1 MKKMDKKSKNV
12 VIGAIAVVAIIIVAA
27 VAVMWMGGDG
37 DEESEPIQFGYVL
50 WEGEIAAT
58 NVMTLV
64 LEEAGFEVDMVNV
77 DAGIMYE
84 SLASGDLDISV
95 SAWLPATQANY
106 WDVYGE
112 DIDDVGINLE
122 GCAIGLVVPTYLN
135 DVNSIYDLAN
145 HSSEFQNRIVGID
158 PGAGMM
164 TNTADAI
171 NEYELEGY
179 ELLASSSAGML
190 AELTAAYE
198 GEEYIVVT
206 LWSPH
211 WAFAEWDLKY
221 LTDPLGVFGEEEYV
235 HSLARE
241 GFQQDNPEAYDILER
256 FNWTQADIHS
266 VMADIAGGMD
276 EQEAAQKWID
286 ANRDKIDGWIG
297 EGDDVQ
303 YDTIRFGYVLWEGE
317 IAATNVM
324 TLVLEEAGFDVEMIN
339 TDAGIMYQSLST
351 GDLDISVS
359 AWLPA
364 TQANY
369 WSIYSEDIEDV
380 GINLEGCSI
389 GLVVPTYLTEVN
401 SIYDLANYSSQF
413 QNRIV
418 GIDPGAGMMTNT
430 EDAINEYELEG
441 YELLASSSAGMLAE
455 LTAAYEGEEY
465 IVVTLWSPHWAFAEW
480 DLKYLSDPL
489 GVFGEEEFVHSLAR
503 QGFQQDNPEAYA
515 ILERF
520 NWTQADIQSVM
531 ADIAGGMD
539 EQEAAQKWIDANR
552 DKVDQWLGL

>member
-1 MKKMDKKSKNV
+1 MDKKQKKMM
-12 VIGAIAVVAIIIVAA
+12 IGAIAVVAIIVVAA
-27 VAVMWMGGDG
+27 VAVLWMGGDG
-37 DEESEPIQFGYVL
+37 EDESEPIQFGYVL

-106 WDVYGE
+106 WEVYG
-112 DIDDVGINLE
+112 DNIDDVGVNLE
-122 GCAIGLVVPTYLN
+122 GCAIGLVVPQYLE

-145 HSSEFQNRIVGID
+145 YSSEFQDRIVGID

-171 NEYELEGY
+171 TEYGLDGY

-190 AELTAAYE
+190 AELTAAYAD
-198 GEEYIVVT
+198 EEHIVVT

-221 LTDPLGVFGEEEYV
+221 LADPLGVFGEEEFV

-241 GFQQDNPEAYDILER
+241 GFQQDNPEAYGILER
-256 FNWTQADIHS
+256 FNWTQDDIQS
-266 VMADIAGGMD
+266 IMADIASGTD
-276 EQEAAQKWID
+276 EEEAAQKWID
-286 ANRDKIDGWIG
+286 ANRDQVDAWLG
-297 EGDDVQ
+297 EQGDVQ

-324 TLVLEEAGFDVEMIN
+324 TLVLQEAGFDVEMIN
-339 TDAGIMYQSLST
+339 TDAGIMYQSLAS

-369 WSIYSEDIEDV
+369 WDVYGDNIDDV
-380 GINLEGCSI
+380 GINLEGCAI
-389 GLVVPTYLTEVN
+389 GLVVPTYLTDVN
-401 SIYDLANYSSQF
+401 SIYDLANYSSEF
-413 QNRIV
+413 QDRIV

-430 EDAINEYELEG
+430 QDAIDQYDLG
-441 YELLASSSAGMLAE
+441 FDLLASSSAGMLAE
-455 LTAAYEGEEY
+455 LTAAYEDDEF

-480 DLKYLSDPL
+480 DLKYLADPL

-503 QGFQQDNPEAYA
+503 EGFQQDNPEAYA

-520 NWTQADIQSVM
+520 NWTQDDIQSIM

-539 EQEAAQKWIDANR
+539 EVDAAQKWIDANR

>member
-1 MKKMDKKSKNV
+1 MDKKSKNV

-198 GEEYIVVT
+198 NEEYIVVT

-221 LTDPLGVFGEEEYV
+221 LTDPLGVFGEEEFV

-241 GFQQDNPEAYDILER
+241 GFQQDNPEAYD
-256 FNWTQADIHS
+256 
-266 VMADIAGGMD
+266 
-276 EQEAAQKWID
+276 
-286 ANRDKIDGWIG
+286 
-297 EGDDVQ
+297 
-303 YDTIRFGYVLWEGE
+303 
-317 IAATNVM
+317 
-324 TLVLEEAGFDVEMIN
+324 
-339 TDAGIMYQSLST
+339 
-351 GDLDISVS
+351 
-359 AWLPA
+359 
-364 TQANY
+364 
-369 WSIYSEDIEDV
+369 
-380 GINLEGCSI
+380 
-389 GLVVPTYLTEVN
+389 
-401 SIYDLANYSSQF
+401 
-413 QNRIV
+413 
-418 GIDPGAGMMTNT
+418 
-430 EDAINEYELEG
+430 
-441 YELLASSSAGMLAE
+441 
-455 LTAAYEGEEY
+455 
-465 IVVTLWSPHWAFAEW
+465 
-480 DLKYLSDPL
+480 
-489 GVFGEEEFVHSLAR
+489 
-503 QGFQQDNPEAYA
+503 